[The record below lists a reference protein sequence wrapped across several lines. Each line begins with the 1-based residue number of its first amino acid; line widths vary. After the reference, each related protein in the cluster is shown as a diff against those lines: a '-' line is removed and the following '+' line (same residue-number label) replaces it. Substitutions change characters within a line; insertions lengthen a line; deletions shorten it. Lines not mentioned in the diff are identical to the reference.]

1 MRKKLMSMFL
11 VAIMVLGLV
20 PVLPVH
26 AADAEDNPWNSA
38 MAIEE
43 GENDVEGH
51 RTYWYYENDTD
62 EDVSITL
69 SSTECD
75 DYDPCIT
82 EYDVSASGAA
92 EEIDSCDDVD
102 DEDYNFSYTTIVKA
116 GDIAYFM
123 VDEINGDQDFSC
135 VMICELSE
143 PEVDT
148 RWDGAPTVKNGQ
160 TRITQPTYL
169 LYENTTSNPVELT
182 LYSDGDSNADPY
194 LYVYE
199 FRANEYRQ
207 INEYDDENNR
217 SFYGE
222 VVVQP
227 GQTRYFKVWS
237 YGLDEGE
244 TATFNLNCQITE
256 LKRIKS
262 ITKVVKN
269 PTKGLVAHLEFIRYY
284 HYDDGDDSYDY
295 LETDLN
301 LHGMQVE
308 VQYTDNSKA
317 VVEYGRHGDW
327 SYSYQGDWT
336 TIGNKKLL
344 LTYDNGLNEVSIELP
359 CKVDSLIEGKSIP
372 TVSLGKETT
381 TSYNN
386 SNWSVYQFKPD
397 KTGYY
402 NLAYYMAYANT
413 DYTDIIL
420 YDKTTEAYM
429 IDNAVNYDGIQTRN
443 YLVAG
448 KTYYMFIRVN
458 APGRTLKWN
467 FLSGSNAVE
476 AGITIQPI
484 PVQTYTG
491 KMIEPKPI
499 VYYQNKDVTKYAN
512 GTVSYIY
519 YDNIDAGT
527 ATVSAYYEFRDAQGI
542 YHDGTVYTTFNIC
555 KPINSASVT
564 LGALT
569 YTGKAVAPTATVK
582 LGKEVLKPGVDYKVI
597 ADANVNAGTRTA
609 TIQGIGKYNGAV
621 KKTYVINKAA
631 QTIHVAD
638 EFIKHK
644 KSKKFALNA
653 KATGALSYKT
663 SSAKIATVDSAG
675 KVKVKKKYGVANIT
689 ISAAATQN
697 YNATSKVVKVIVT
710 SKSTK
715 IASVKSNAKKKATVK
730 IKKAAD
736 AQGYEIAYST
746 DKNFASG
753 VKTTTTKKATAT
765 LKKLKSKKTYYVK
778 VRTFRKVG
786 GKKLYSEYSPVKK
799 VKIK

>member
-1 MRKKLMSMFL
+1 MRKKLMSVFL
-11 VAIMVLGLV
+11 VAIMVMGLV
-20 PVLPVH
+20 PVLPVY
-26 AADAEDNPWNSA
+26 ATDVADNPWDGA
-38 MAIEE
+38 MAIAE
-43 GENDVEGH
+43 GENDVEGA
-51 RTYWYYENDTD
+51 RTYWYYENDSD
-62 EDVSITL
+62 EDVSVTL

-82 EYDVSASGAA
+82 EYAVSASGET
-92 EEIDSCDDVD
+92 EEIGGSDDVD
-102 DEDYNFSYTTIVKA
+102 DEDYNFSYTTTVKA

-123 VDEINGDQDFSC
+123 VDEIDGDQDFSC
-135 VMICELSE
+135 AMICELSE
-143 PEVDT
+143 PEVDS
-148 RWDGAPTVKNGQ
+148 RWDDAPTVKNGQ
-160 TRITQPTYL
+160 TQITQPTYL
-169 LYENTTSNPVELT
+169 LYKNTTSNPVEILF
-182 LYSDGDSNADPY
+182 YSNGDALVDPY
-194 LYVYE
+194 LEVYE
-199 FRANEYRQ
+199 LERNEYKQ
-207 INEYDDENNR
+207 ITEYDDENGR

-222 VVVQP
+222 VVIQP

-237 YGLDEGE
+237 YGIDDGE
-244 TATFNLNCQITE
+244 KVAYNLNCQIKE
-256 LKRIKS
+256 LKKIKS
-262 ITKVVKN
+262 ITRVVKN

-284 HYDDGDDSYDY
+284 HYDDGEDSYDY

-301 LHGMQVE
+301 LYGMQLE
-308 VQYTDNSKA
+308 VQYTDNSKE
-317 VVEYGRHGDW
+317 VVEYGKHGDW

-336 TIGNKKLL
+336 TLGNKKLL
-344 LTYDNGLNEVSIELP
+344 LTYDNGFNEVSFELP
-359 CKVDSLIEGKSIP
+359 CKVDSLIQGKTIP

-386 SNWSVYQFKPD
+386 GNWSVYQFTPT

-402 NLAYYMAYANT
+402 NLAYYMAYANA

-429 IDNAVNYDGIQTRN
+429 IDDEVNYDGIQTRN

-458 APGRTLKWN
+458 VPGRSLKWN

-476 AGITIQPI
+476 DGITIQPI
-484 PVQTYTG
+484 SAQTYTG

-499 VYYQNKDVTKYAN
+499 VYYQNKDVTKYVN
-512 GTVSYIY
+512 GIVTYVY

-527 ATVSAYYEFRDAQGI
+527 ATVVANYEFRDTQGA
-542 YHDGTVYTTFNIC
+542 YHYGTVYSTFNIC
-555 KPINSASVT
+555 KPINGASVT
-564 LGALT
+564 LGSLT
-569 YTGKAVAPTATVK
+569 YTGKAVAPAATVK
-582 LGKEVLKPGVDYKVI
+582 LGKEVLKQGVDYKVI

-631 QTIHVAD
+631 QTIHVTD

-675 KVKVKKKYGVANIT
+675 KVTVKKKYGVANIT

-715 IASVKSNAKKKATVK
+715 LASVKSNAKKKATVK

-746 DKNFASG
+746 DKNFVSG
-753 VKTTTTKKATAT
+753 VKTTTTKKPTAT

-778 VRTFRKVG
+778 VRTFRKVS

-799 VKIK
+799 VKVK